1 MYPLRPTVVFL
12 ERAKAEVTMTERS
25 QAGVAT
31 PAHGVADTETPFASA
46 KRNALNFM
54 LSAQTLMIGEALF
67 AASELF
73 DRTRTET
80 HLFSEFVSKMAESHS
95 VRDLRTMYQECS
107 KHQIDFIRRDFE
119 RLFNHGERMIETT
132 SNLFAEPLQN

>member
-1 MYPLRPTVVFL
+1 
-12 ERAKAEVTMTERS
+12 MTERS
-25 QAGVAT
+25 QAGAAT
-31 PAHGVADTETPFASA
+31 LAHAVADTQTPFASA
-46 KRNALNFM
+46 KKTALNFM
-54 LSAQTLMIGEALF
+54 LSVQTLMLGEALF

-80 HLFSEFVSKMAESHS
+80 HLLSEFVSKMAESHS

-119 RLFNHGERMIETT
+119 RLFHHGERMIETT
-132 SNLFAEPLQN
+132 SNLFAERLQN